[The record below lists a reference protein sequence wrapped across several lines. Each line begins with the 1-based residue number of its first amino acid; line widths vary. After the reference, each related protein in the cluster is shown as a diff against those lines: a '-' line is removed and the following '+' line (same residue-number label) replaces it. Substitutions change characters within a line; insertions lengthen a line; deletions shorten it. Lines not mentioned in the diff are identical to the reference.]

1 MFCQTYLQKQ
11 QHCFPLLGPPAG
23 QHGRL
28 YGQPGTGSKPQRHHG
43 VTEQQ
48 QGHGLTEPPPHHGVI
63 GQAGHQ
69 PGDQEER
76 E

>member
-1 MFCQTYLQKQ
+1 MFCIMYFQKQ
-11 QHCFPLLGPPAG
+11 QRCFPLLGPHAG

-28 YGQPGTGSKPQRHHG
+28 YGQPGTGNKPQCHHG

-63 GQAGHQ
+63 GQADHQ
-69 PGDQEER
+69 PGDQEKR